1 MKKRIQEQ
9 QAVVLFLT
17 LGFSNEGIATLLYPL

>member
-1 MKKRIQEQ
+1 MKKRIQKQ

-17 LGFSNEGIATLLYPL
+17 LGFSKEGIATLLYPL